1 VGTCQSVLPAGVTPS
16 MPAAAPAGSVSD
28 VRKMSIMSI
37 ATPIV
42 MAESAVLKSGHW
54 SSRQ

>member
-1 VGTCQSVLPAGVTPS
+1 